1 MTEETGKNAAP
12 QPAAADHDRGQPSSP
27 TEEGLVSPFP
37 YGTGRQLGTAEEEL
51 DIWRILLVDLA
62 YLLSS
67 YFVDVQY
74 WEGVKSEK
82 DTFEQLTRTLR
93 KLARMPEQ
101 DRTLLIRFRGFPSAE
116 KKSEKSD
123 YIVLFGKLSVD
134 KTIVNAV
141 TYRQGIHMSHLTGR
155 LSRSFDIF
163 AQHGISTLYLKIPHL
178 ASADLERLRVC
189 LHIISHY
196 RQALKTNEPI
206 VFEKKGRQITLP
218 LVYDEQNQPD
228 LNLILLAGLNG
239 LTPRASE
246 RLVRQVAAWMEESK
260 KTSASDRY
268 IGIYNTVFRLEN
280 LKDKLIRP
288 PIEINNIKWLKVD
301 GGQKVALKGAG
312 EDADDDFV
320 PQAIKDAFGE
330 LSDHA
335 GQEFGSLTNFNFDK
349 IDPKEV
355 GKRLQQAFDLIDAV
369 ETRGE
374 GWEILEE
381 VIQSIQGRFE
391 LAGESVF
398 DSMVVQGDALKVLSE
413 GKEIVIE
420 GLNQNLLDK
429 IEYHKERS
437 ISKKKMRAIAG
448 CGVDFN
454 TDDHALLAE
463 RFDIPAADIK
473 NIMTLVKNCFD
484 KNGHFRK
491 GVFDGNLT
499 EFARYPNEV
508 FALLWQYLKEPMNR
522 KDRVAFLN
530 SLQLLIR
537 RMGSAKSALR
547 ILLADLCHDPAQVS
561 FSDRNAP
568 MFASILL
575 RKFNKELKMDIEV
588 TPEEVLLVK
597 AGLDADVVNS
607 AVQIIESNPE
617 IFLEKIQTIQTKIAE
632 SLDPDK
638 SDNQPMPLRYLLSL
652 EREIHILLSLIGGDT
667 ALSVLRNAVKRYGN
681 PAAEIY
687 RFPQSPDYVAA
698 FLQHLKV
705 AIRGLGRIGEK
716 VDLAVLED
724 TKKREKGF
732 LRLGEGDQH
741 EKLVARTM
749 EWIEIAR
756 QSIFPIDALDL
767 PEITAP

>member
-1 MTEETGKNAAP
+1 MTEDTGKNAAA
-12 QPAAADHDRGQPSSP
+12 QPTRAVQDSG
-27 TEEGLVSPFP
+27 PFISQTQN
-37 YGTGRQLGTAEEEL
+37 GHGEQLSTAEEDL

-101 DRTLLIRFRGFPSAE
+101 DRTLLIRFRGFPSGD

-123 YIVLFGKLSVD
+123 YVVLFGKLSVD

-141 TYRQGIHMSHLTGR
+141 TYRQGIHMSHLAGR

-178 ASADLERLRVC
+178 ASADIERLRVC

-196 RQALKTNEPI
+196 KQALKTNEPI
-206 VFEKKGRQITLP
+206 VFQKEGRHITLP

-246 RLVRQVAAWMEESK
+246 RLVRQVAAWMKESQ
-260 KTSASDRY
+260 KTSASDQY
-268 IGIYNTVFRLEN
+268 IGIYNTVFRLKN

-301 GGQKVALKGAG
+301 GGQKVALKGSG
-312 EDADDDFV
+312 EDAEDDFV

-330 LSDHA
+330 LSDQA
-335 GQEFGSLTNFNFDK
+335 GQDFDNLANINFDK

-391 LAGESVF
+391 LAGDSVF
-398 DSMVVQGDALKVLSE
+398 DSMEVEGDALKVLSE
-413 GKEIVIE
+413 GKEIVIG

-429 IEYHKERS
+429 IKYHKDRS
-437 ISKKKMRAIAG
+437 VTKKKMSAIAG

-454 TDDHALLAE
+454 SDDYAGLAE
-463 RFDIPAADIK
+463 IFEIPADDIK
-473 NIMTLVKNCFD
+473 NIITLVKNCFD
-484 KNGHFRK
+484 KDGHFQK
-491 GVFDGNLT
+491 GVFDGNLA
-499 EFARYPNEV
+499 EFGRYPNEV
-508 FALLWQYLKEPMNR
+508 FAFLWQYLKEPLDR

-537 RMGSAKSALR
+537 QMGSAKSALR
-547 ILLADLCHDPAQVS
+547 ILVADLCHNPGQVS

-575 RKFNKELKMDIEV
+575 RKFNKELNMDIEV

-597 AGLDADVVNS
+597 AGLDAEVVES
-607 AVQIIESNPE
+607 AIQTIESNPE

-632 SLDPDK
+632 SLDPNK
-638 SDNQPMPLRYLLSL
+638 SENKPMPLRYLLSL
-652 EREIHILLSLIGGDT
+652 EREIHILMSLLGGDT

-681 PAAEIY
+681 PLSEIY

-724 TKKREKGF
+724 VKNREKGF

-749 EWIEIAR
+749 QWIETAR
-756 QSIFPIDALDL
+756 QSIYPIEALDL
-767 PEITAP
+767 PEIKTP

>member
-1 MTEETGKNAAP
+1 MTEETGKNAEA
-12 QPAAADHDRGQPSSP
+12 QPTQSDRERGQQLSP
-27 TEEGLVSPFP
+27 TQNGL
-37 YGTGRQLGTAEEEL
+37 GEQLSTAEEVL

-74 WEGVKSEK
+74 WEGRKSEK

-93 KLARMPEQ
+93 KLSRMPEQ
-101 DRTLLIRFRGFPSAE
+101 DRTLLIRFRGFPSGA

-134 KTIVNAV
+134 KTIVNSV

-163 AQHGISTLYLKIPHL
+163 AQHGISTLYLKIPNL
-178 ASADLERLRVC
+178 ASADVERLRVC

-206 VFEKKGRQITLP
+206 VFEKEGRRITLP

-246 RLVRQVAAWMEESK
+246 RLVRQVAAWMKESQ
-260 KTSASDRY
+260 KTSGSDRY
-268 IGIYNTVFRLEN
+268 IGIYNTVFRLKN
-280 LKDKLIRP
+280 LKEKLIRP

-301 GGQKVALKGAG
+301 GGQKVALNEARKGA
-312 EDADDDFV
+312 EDDFV

-330 LSDHA
+330 LSDQP
-335 GQEFGSLTNFNFDK
+335 GRDLGSLANINFEN

-369 ETRGE
+369 ETQGE

-391 LAGESVF
+391 LAGDSVF
-398 DSMVVQGDALKVLSE
+398 DSMVVEGDALKVLSE

-420 GLNQNLLDK
+420 GMNQDLLDK

-437 ISKKKMRAIAG
+437 VSKKKMSAIAG

-454 TDDHALLAE
+454 SDDYSGLSA
-463 RFDIPAADIK
+463 RFDIPADDIK
-473 NIMTLVKNCFD
+473 NIITLVKNCFD
-484 KNGHFRK
+484 KDRRFQK
-491 GVFDGNLT
+491 GVFDGHLT
-499 EFARYPNEV
+499 EFARYPQEV
-508 FALLWQYLKEPMNR
+508 FAFLWQYLKEPMER

-547 ILLADLCHDPAQVS
+547 ILLADLCHDPGEVS

-575 RKFNKELKMDIEV
+575 RKFNKELNMDIEV

-597 AGLDADVVNS
+597 EGLDAEVAQS
-607 AVQIIESNPE
+607 AMQTIESNPE
-617 IFLEKIQTIQTKIAE
+617 IFLEKIQTIQNKITE

-638 SDNQPMPLRYLLSL
+638 FENQPMPLRYLLSL
-652 EREIHILLSLIGGDT
+652 EREIHILLSLLGGDT

-681 PAAEIY
+681 PGSEIY

-705 AIRGLGRIGEK
+705 AIRGLGKIGEK
-716 VDLAVLED
+716 IDLAVLED
-724 TKKREKGF
+724 VKKREKGF

-741 EKLVARTM
+741 EKLVERTM

-756 QSIFPIDALDL
+756 QSIYPIDALDL
-767 PEITAP
+767 PEISAP